1 VVIAALV
8 LGWSVFVKQEVAVPV
23 RAPIANDEN
32 NKDSESDEVIT
43 DFPDV
48 EDNENN
54 DISEVDTSNWNVY
67 KNEEYGF
74 EIKYPKDWKYKIQEG
89 GLGMDYGINFIDSEN
104 KNNFIFFN
112 LGPASYSVK
121 DADKHAQKDFE
132 IRDLKIE
139 SKEDVIIDGI
149 KGVKYISDYDN
160 PINKKYISACW
171 IKDNFYL
178 LETYIKLENKSN
190 EIVIISIFNQM
201 LSTIKFIES
210 YNHKTFQSDRLK
222 ISFEYPTEWQNLLES
237 EGDFSEANAIHPS
250 RIRISI
256 GNLKDNPVILEAD
269 NGGDRMGRG
278 RFTGDIVIDVDSQ
291 DYIKNF
297 CQNQENKN
305 INKCE
310 FKVNSNNINFVKYED
325 ELCREGG
332 CFGKGLFYLIY
343 NPNSEYQGTLLYTYN
358 IQKDKTAPNSEEE
371 IIFDSLIDSLKF
383 GK

>member
-1 VVIAALV
+1 MFKKQPPIIFIGLCVVIAALV
-8 LGWSVFVKQEVAVPV
+8 LGWSVFVKEEVVVPV
-23 RAPIANDEN
+23 QAPVVMDDDNQN
-32 NKDSESDEVIT
+32 GKSDEVI
-43 DFPDV
+43 DDSSDV
-48 EDNENN
+48 EDDVVDD
-54 DISEVDTSNWNVY
+54 DISEIDTLDWKTYRN
-67 KNEEYGF
+67 KECGF
-74 EIKYPKDWKYKIQEG
+74 EIKYPKELISWE
-89 GLGMDYGINFIDSEN
+89 
-104 KNNFIFFN
+104 
-112 LGPASYSVK
+112 ASYPPEKVEIMDVGFGVGNMGGSVLMIK
-121 DADKHAQKDFE
+121 
-132 IRDLKIE
+132 
-139 SKEDVIIDGI
+139 IIDMPLQELP
-149 KGVKYISDYDN
+149 DYDRLYKLHDDS
-160 PINKKYISACW
+160 INDK
-171 IKDNFYL
+171 IKIGNLTGTKFLNYQIGI
-178 LETYIKLENKSN
+178 EKNKHSFLFSSHHLR
-190 EIVIISIFNQM
+190 EEDEKIFNQM
-201 LSTIKFIES
+201 LSTFKFIES

-237 EGDFSEANAIHPS
+237 EGDFSKANAIHPS

-343 NPNSEYQGTLLYTYN
+343 NPNSEYQGILLYTYN